1 MHESCGCRITAIT
14 PAFQAGDV
22 GSTPIIR
29 LFSKSIP
36 NIDLQVFNPLENFIF
51 FSLFDGL
58 SHKMSHVF
66 SVSFCFISCKIA
78 VFRKYIDTCIKP

>member
-36 NIDLQVFNPLENFIF
+36 NIDLHVFNP
-51 FSLFDGL
+51 
-58 SHKMSHVF
+58 
-66 SVSFCFISCKIA
+66 
-78 VFRKYIDTCIKP
+78 

>member
-29 LFSKSIP
+29 FRSRFGGLNRTASFHTVIFKFLKIP
-36 NIDLQVFNPLENFIF
+36 IF
-51 FSLFDGL
+51 RNRTVL
-58 SHKMSHVF
+58 HRVN
-66 SVSFCFISCKIA
+66 
-78 VFRKYIDTCIKP
+78 

>member
-29 LFSKSIP
+29 LSYNYISGLHLYI
-36 NIDLQVFNPLENFIF
+36 FNP
-51 FSLFDGL
+51 
-58 SHKMSHVF
+58 
-66 SVSFCFISCKIA
+66 
-78 VFRKYIDTCIKP
+78 

>member
-29 LFSKSIP
+29 LFSTT
-36 NIDLQVFNPLENFIF
+36 NFNPLKIF
-51 FSLFDGL
+51 NQFYQLVPIAYFD
-58 SHKMSHVF
+58 KF
-66 SVSFCFISCKIA
+66 KIGRNMA
-78 VFRKYIDTCIKP
+78 FVIVGTGKAACI